1 MRKRN
6 LFYLLPALAILSC
19 SKDSVNELE
28 ETEQSTTQIAE
39 TTSTLANVEAA
50 YPDEAGSIT
59 EIYYGGQKISVA
71 NVNGDLVYE
80 GDILIKKSMTSKQ
93 AETLVYNKGEEPQQ
107 KSVGRTSGM
116 WPNNTVY
123 YTIDS
128 NLPDQDRVIDAI
140 AHWEANTSLK
150 FVQRSNQSNY
160 INFTPGS
167 GCSSYVGMIG
177 GGQVITLASGCSTGN
192 TIHEI
197 GHAVGL
203 YHEQSRVDRDRQIT
217 VNYANIQSG
226 RERNFDTYAQSGM
239 GGDEFTSNLDFSSI
253 MMYGPYSFSSNG
265 QPTITKVDGSLYD
278 VQRSG
283 LSSGDVQGIE
293 SMYPGNEGGSPNP
306 PAPTY
311 TNGQYY
317 TLYGVTVLRHN
328 DLWYYYSRA
337 YGWKVVE
344 IIDGRWYYAR

>member
-28 ETEQSTTQIAE
+28 ETEQSTSQIAE

-50 YPDEAGSIT
+50 YPDETGNIS
-59 EIYYGGQKISVA
+59 EINYAGQKISVA

-80 GDILIKKSMTSKQ
+80 GDILIRTDMINKS
-93 AETLVYNKGEEPQQ
+93 AETLVYKKGEKPQQ

-123 YTIDS
+123 YSIDG
-128 NLPDQDRVIDAI
+128 NLPDQYRVKDAI
-140 AHWEANTSLK
+140 AHWESNTSLN
-150 FVQRSNQSNY
+150 FVQRTSQSNY
-160 INFTPGS
+160 INFISGS
-167 GCSSYVGMIG
+167 GCSSYVGMVG
-177 GGQVITLASGCSTGN
+177 GSQNITLASGCSTGN

-197 GHAVGL
+197 GHAIGL
-203 YHEQSRVDRDRQIT
+203 YHEQSRIDRDRQIT
-217 VNYANIQSG
+217 INYSNIQSG
-226 RERNFDTYAQSGM
+226 RERNFDTYADSGM
-239 GGDEFTSNLDFSSI
+239 GGDEFTSTLDFGSI

-265 QPTITKVDGSLYD
+265 QPTITKADGSLYN

-283 LSSGDVQGIE
+283 LSSGDVQGVNN
-293 SMYPGNEGGSPNP
+293 MYPGSTGGGETTP

-317 TLYGVTVLRHN
+317 TMYGLTVLRYN
-328 DLWYYYSRA
+328 DSWYYLSYF
-337 YGWKVVE
+337 GWKQVKLV
-344 IIDGRWYYAR
+344 DGHWYYA